1 MQGHSAANLVPVI
14 AANRI
19 GTEYVHPSPENQNQ
33 SSSLT
38 FYGSSFITDA
48 TGAIV
53 SEADRTTETVI
64 TAVIDHEANRD
75 LRQSWGVFRDR
86 RPELYGRISHH

>member
-1 MQGHSAANLVPVI
+1 MTLNDMEVG
-14 AANRI
+14 
-19 GTEYVHPSPENQNQ
+19 
-33 SSSLT
+33 
-38 FYGSSFITDA
+38 
-48 TGAIV
+48 
-53 SEADRTTETVI
+53 SEAVI